1 MPSVVQHLN
10 TETQVP
16 TADCPPRKASA
27 MQIYMFTSEAS
38 PTLHAFAG
46 DSSGSKLP
54 ENHGPWGAVG
64 SLRSDEHPPHRFSR
78 AKIEQA
84 IKIIGFQLWRMKPA
98 VTKPKR
104 KKKVEAA

>member
-1 MPSVVQHLN
+1 
-10 TETQVP
+10 VP
-16 TADCPPRKASA
+16 TADYPPTKGIG

-54 ENHGPWGAVG
+54 ENHGPWGAAG
-64 SLRSDEHPPHRFSR
+64 TLRSDEHPPHRFSR

-84 IKIIGFQLWRMKPA
+84 IKIIGFQLWRMKPTIA
-98 VTKPKR
+98 KPRR